1 MNRDL
6 FGFIYQGDGF
16 YLITY
21 NDEKLVYI
29 DTDNFNIDLDKMK
42 TKEDETRIMNQVIDE
57 LLEIYYPQLRELYLE
72 NERYKK
78 YNENS

>member
-6 FGFIYQGDGF
+6 FGFIYQGDGS